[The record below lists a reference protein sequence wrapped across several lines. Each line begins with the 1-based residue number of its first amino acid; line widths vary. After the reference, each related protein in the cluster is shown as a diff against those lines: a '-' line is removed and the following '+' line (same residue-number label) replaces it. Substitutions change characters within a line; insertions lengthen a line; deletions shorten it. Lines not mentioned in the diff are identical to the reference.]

1 MLVTGLGG
9 RTAKLA
15 IYNRWGNKVFTG
27 EGGSLSWDGKANTGL
42 SFGNGVLPAA
52 TYYYTFEFLDKDKR
66 VLTGFVALQY

>member
-42 SFGNGVLPAA
+42 SFGQWRTSSGHLLLYV
-52 TYYYTFEFLDKDKR
+52 
-66 VLTGFVALQY
+66 